1 MTGAQ
6 AEDLQR
12 QLNTQLLEAAEQ
24 AEQHKAKLSKLKAKK
39 AAQAE
44 EAKQALQGAKL
55 LEEVLAVLK
64 FMSHLLPRWLS
75 SAMDAFTLLPLTQ
88 CCSCWLQEHLDEL
101 TRELSTVRQE
111 VISLKQELAQLKV
124 LFTLCCDHLLIS
136 YLTCGPLHSAY
147 ILNFR

>member
-1 MTGAQ
+1 MAGAQ
-6 AEDLQR
+6 AADLQQ

-64 FMSHLLPRWLS
+64 FTVLSRWLS
-75 SAMDAFTLLPLTQ
+75 SGCIYFAATHSTLLL
-88 CCSCWLQEHLDEL
+88 
-101 TRELSTVRQE
+101 
-111 VISLKQELAQLKV
+111 LAAGT
-124 LFTLCCDHLLIS
+124 F
-136 YLTCGPLHSAY
+136 G
-147 ILNFR
+147 